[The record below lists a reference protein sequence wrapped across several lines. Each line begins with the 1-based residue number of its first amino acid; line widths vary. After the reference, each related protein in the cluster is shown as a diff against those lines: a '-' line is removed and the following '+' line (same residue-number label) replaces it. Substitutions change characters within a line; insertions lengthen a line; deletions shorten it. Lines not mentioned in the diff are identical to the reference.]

1 MDFHA
6 EIIIAPPI
14 REKPLPGIRQGLVIM
29 RLRFGNRRN
38 FRNEC
43 GAQPA
48 CDRRKTVRDRPCLP
62 RSDIPTGTMS
72 SKF

>member
-38 FRNEC
+38 FPQRMRR
-43 GAQPA
+43 AA
-48 CDRRKTVRDRPCLP
+48 CLRP
-62 RSDIPTGTMS
+62 S
-72 SKF
+72 